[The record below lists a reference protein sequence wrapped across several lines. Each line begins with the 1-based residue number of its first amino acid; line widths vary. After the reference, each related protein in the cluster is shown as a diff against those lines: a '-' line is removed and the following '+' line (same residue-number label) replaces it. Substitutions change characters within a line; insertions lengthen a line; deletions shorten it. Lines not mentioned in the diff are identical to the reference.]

1 MIEYDK
7 LVVLRDYSEP
17 CTKSFFRS
25 FCVHLLQFFLKPLSI
40 VNFWFFTLKIC
51 ELSFHRPYC
60 TFIFIVNSDWFDIG
74 DLGRFWYLLA
84 CFSQISD
91 WKTEKSLGACY
102 RYLGTFW
109 WGGKWTDSNKSL
121 TPNLWFQSVSRRHC
135 IITLSLKTCV
145 QDRILNLSIPRYEC
159 LYI

>member
-17 CTKSFFRS
+17 CTKFLLEFLRTVIAIFLWTSSIVKFRS
-25 FCVHLLQFFLKPLSI
+25 
-40 VNFWFFTLKIC
+40 FTLKIC

-60 TFIFIVNSDWFDIG
+60 PFIFIVNSDWFDIG

-84 CFSQISD
+84 CFSQIPD

-102 RYLGTFW
+102 WYLGTFW

-145 QDRILNLSIPRYEC
+145 QDRILNFSIPRYEC